1 MRGGEEWSLVIL
13 AYETGEFEGIRVEH
27 AFQQVCGC
35 LLRLKLRSFTKF
47 YAFVSH
53 IGQIGHQQCE
63 PFRRG
68 LICGWRNPIEVA
80 KTRRNQPPPLQGGAP
95 KRPNFHAQRNNPAQY
110 QRDEHL
116 RHD

>member
-1 MRGGEEWSLVIL
+1 M
-13 AYETGEFEGIRVEH
+13 AYKTGEFEGIRVEQ
-27 AFQQVCGC
+27 AVQQVSWS
-35 LLRLKLRSFTKF
+35 LLMLQSPGFTKF

-80 KTRRNQPPPLQGGAP
+80 KTRRNLPSPPSRRGT
-95 KRPNFHAQRNNPAQY
+95 KKVNFHAQRNN
-110 QRDEHL
+110 
-116 RHD
+116 